1 MKIWADSP
9 ASSDSRPATRLATRQ
24 SPVAIAIRAYRA
36 YPSTVYRLL
45 GPATIGPLSCV
56 HSRSG
61 QGQGRRSRQ
70 GQGRRSGQGVHSF
83 DRDRDRDGDR
93 DRDRDKECAQSIGT
107 ETGTPL
113 CCCPDRCP
121 ERNSKYLN
129 FDRDSDQDM
138 LLFRPYFILKLS
150 TCHSNIL

>member
-1 MKIWADSP
+1 M
-9 ASSDSRPATRLATRQ
+9 
-24 SPVAIAIRAYRA
+24 
-36 YPSTVYRLL
+36 
-45 GPATIGPLSCV
+45 

-107 ETGTPL
+107 ETGTPGYHYVAVL
-113 CCCPDRCP
+113 IDVPS
-121 ERNSKYLN
+121 EI
-129 FDRDSDQDM
+129 Q
-138 LLFRPYFILKLS
+138 
-150 TCHSNIL
+150 NI